1 MVQIQSKE
9 EALEQG
15 SDKKS
20 SYQLAVEQP
29 MDFMKLQDLLFN
41 DDIQR
46 AKLFPE
52 GESNQVSLFDR
63 IRADLK
69 GDISP
74 VGEFNFLKE
83 IFGENNVIARNDGN
97 FFIREAPGKTYV

>member
-52 GESNQVSLFDR
+52 GESNQVSQSRSIKKLPSFLAMTLFSPN
-63 IRADLK
+63 ISFKKLNSPT

-74 VGEFNFLKE
+74 FRSALILSK
-83 IFGENNVIARNDGN
+83 
-97 FFIREAPGKTYV
+97 RET